1 MSLVLGVDPGLA
13 TGGLVLLSA
22 EPETVLAVGR
32 MKTTAQAGEQV
43 AGEKQFA
50 SAVARARI
58 QSQTV
63 SDFAKEHQP
72 DYISIESFVDLA
84 SRAGKQDRKR
94 WTTPLVIGMI
104 DYQLRE
110 LGLDKTVRYQ
120 NPSVLYQFRTEISQL
135 QEANRLPGK
144 RKQDVLVAGDC
155 LLTNEHL
162 ISAWA
167 HASWRVARIS

>member
-1 MSLVLGVDPGLA
+1 
-13 TGGLVLLSA
+13 
-22 EPETVLAVGR
+22 
-32 MKTTAQAGEQV
+32 
-43 AGEKQFA
+43 
-50 SAVARARI
+50 
-58 QSQTV
+58 
-63 SDFAKEHQP
+63 
-72 DYISIESFVDLA
+72 
-84 SRAGKQDRKR
+84 
-94 WTTPLVIGMI
+94 MI

-110 LGLDKTVRYQ
+110 LGLDGTVRYQ